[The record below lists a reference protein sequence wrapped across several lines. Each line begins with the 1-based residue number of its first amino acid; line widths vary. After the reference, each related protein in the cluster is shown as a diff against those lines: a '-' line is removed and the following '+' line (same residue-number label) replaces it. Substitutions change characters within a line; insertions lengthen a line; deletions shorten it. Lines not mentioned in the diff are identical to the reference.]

1 MRKKSQLDASYI
13 ILWGIDNKNP
23 EVTLEGQY
31 DSKKYSNNNIFK
43 INPSKINDTTYI
55 LKIKAKA
62 NDVINIGS
70 KLFDTNLKS
79 SLNGAISY
87 SIINLINNWSF
98 IHMSYLLLFILMI
111 NKYLQIQVLLNYLLI

>member
-13 ILWGIDNKNP
+13 MLWRIDNKNP

-55 LKIKAKA
+55 LKIKAEA

-79 SLNGAISY
+79 SLNWAIIDST
-87 SIINLINNWSF
+87 INLINNGSF
-98 IHMSYLLLFILMI
+98 IHMSYLLLFILMKKI
-111 NKYLQIQVLLNYLLI
+111 ISNKLYVDKEN

>member
-1 MRKKSQLDASYI
+1 MD
-13 ILWGIDNKNP
+13 
-23 EVTLEGQY
+23 GQY

-55 LKIKAKA
+55 LKIKAEA

-111 NKYLQIQVLLNYLLI
+111 NNYLKIQILLNYLLLKIHLILNSLQKKIY